1 MLEIVGSASL
11 LVVHFFLHLWRR
23 LSNHCLFS
31 MYDTNMLVSRSTS
44 SVLRV
49 LVWTFFVIHLL
60 AQPLYSLLPDS
71 LERVGSLVIVVAFAL
86 FSFSHLWVSR
96 GYRAAFGL
104 LLACFVVAGGS
115 EVLSVHTGIPYGWY
129 VYTPKLGFGV
139 FGVPV
144 LVPVCWLMMAYPA
157 ARVAALIAPLRL
169 VVPVAALALTAWDVF
184 LDPQMVRTGYWV
196 WARQGEYL
204 GIPLENYAGW
214 LVTALVVFT
223 LFFRFFPPQPPVRT
237 DWFGVLPVVAYVWTW
252 FGSSVVNLF
261 WWGQPVVALAGFVC
275 MGVFA
280 LPAVLKLRRRPPVR
294 LLRLGNA

>member
-1 MLEIVGSASL
+1 
-11 LVVHFFLHLWRR
+11 
-23 LSNHCLFS
+23 
-31 MYDTNMLVSRSTS
+31 MYDIIMFVSRPS
-44 SVLRV
+44 SFSARV
-49 LVWTFFVIHLL
+49 LVWAFFVVHLL

-96 GYRAAFGL
+96 GLRTAFGL
-104 LLACFVVAGGS
+104 LLICYLVAGGS
-115 EVLSVHTGIPYGWY
+115 EVLSVHTGVPYGWY
-129 VYTPKLGFGV
+129 SYTAKLGAGV
-139 FGVPV
+139 FGVPA

-157 ARVAALIAPLRL
+157 ARVAALIAPLRF

-196 WARQGEYL
+196 WLRHGEYL
-204 GIPLENYAGW
+204 GIPLENYLGW
-214 LVTALVVFT
+214 FVTALLVFAV
-223 LFFRFFPPQPPVRT
+223 FFRVFPAQPLVRT
-237 DWFGVLPVVAYVWTW
+237 DWFGVLPVAAYVWTW

-280 LPAVLKLRRRPPVR
+280 VPAVLKLLRRPPVR

>member
-1 MLEIVGSASL
+1 
-11 LVVHFFLHLWRR
+11 
-23 LSNHCLFS
+23 
-31 MYDTNMLVSRSTS
+31 MYDTIMLESRSTS
-44 SVLRV
+44 TVARV

-86 FSFSHLWVSR
+86 FSFSHLWVSVGFR
-96 GYRAAFGL
+96 TAFGL
-104 LLACFVVAGGS
+104 LLICFVVAGGS

-129 VYTPKLGFGV
+129 SYTSKLGVGV

-157 ARVAALIAPLRL
+157 ARVATLIAPVRL

-196 WARQGEYL
+196 WARHGEYL

-214 LVTALVVFT
+214 LLTAFLVFG
-223 LFFRFFPPQPPVRT
+223 LFFKFFPPQPSVRT
-237 DWFGVLPVVAYVWTW
+237 DWFGALPVTAYVWTW

-275 MGVFA
+275 MGIFA
-280 LPAVLKLRRRPPVR
+280 VPAVLKLLKRPPVR